1 MYKLCIL
8 KNGKNGFD
16 DEFTFECADFEE
28 VISIMKTL
36 QNKVS
41 YFEISKEE

>member
-1 MYKLCIL
+1 MYELRIV

-16 DEFTFECADFEE
+16 DEFTFECTDFEE

-41 YFEISKEE
+41 YFEINKEE

>member
-1 MYKLCIL
+1 MYELRIVQQIH
-8 KNGKNGFD
+8 GFD
-16 DEFTFECADFEE
+16 REFTFECTDFEE